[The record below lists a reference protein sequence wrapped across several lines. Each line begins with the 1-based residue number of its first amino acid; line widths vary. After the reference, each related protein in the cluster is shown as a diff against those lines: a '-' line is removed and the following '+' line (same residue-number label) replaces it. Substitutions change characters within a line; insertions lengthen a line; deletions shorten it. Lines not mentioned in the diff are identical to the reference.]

1 MTIAP
6 HHDLNREVLRR
17 IPLFQDLPND
27 ALDHLLGVFTL
38 LRCPKGRRVLEQ
50 GSPSS
55 HALYLIRSGCA
66 QMTVVEPECGQE
78 RLVAV
83 LGRGDVFGE
92 TDILTG
98 DHVTTTVEALLDSEL
113 WVLPRQDFHCVLC
126 DHPMLAA
133 RLAILLSQRLGES
146 NRKTVLRR
154 TRRIIG
160 LAGADRGEM
169 TAFLAVNLAATLRQ
183 TTGRPVVLLDLTAE
197 DTGLERLLGHQAIAD
212 VGEILADGLFLR
224 PEAIVSAVR
233 AAPQGFDVLGLRPPA
248 EQREPSAEGLV
259 PRLLSFLRDSHAFV
273 LVVAGGTPEP
283 VALKA
288 FAQAEVVLS
297 VTGGR
302 WPGFGSEPGSPLVLT
317 CEPREYAERQPAEVS
332 LPVRASVLGRFLAD
346 GKPAS
351 ESFPGSHEAL
361 GLVKL
366 ARQARGAQLGLALGS
381 GTALGWSHVGVLEV
395 LQRERIPIDVIAGTS
410 MGACIGGLAAMG
422 MTAADLTELARNV
435 DRDRVRALFD
445 YNLPFPRDG
454 LIRGNQI
461 EGLLRDLFGDTEF
474 KDLLIPLR
482 VVSTDLIT
490 GRRVVLKEGLVYK
503 ALRASSS
510 IPGVLRLAEID
521 GRTLVDGA
529 VSESVP
535 AQTLRDEGVQRVVAV
550 NCAQCPDMSERWAG
564 RSARDFNILET
575 LMRSTEIAMYQR
587 NRSRDVRGDVN
598 LNPTGTGVTWNE
610 LWRGPELIECG
621 ARAAE
626 AALPEIRRL
635 VAED

>member
-1 MTIAP
+1 
-6 HHDLNREVLRR
+6 
-17 IPLFQDLPND
+17 
-27 ALDHLLGVFTL
+27 
-38 LRCPKGRRVLEQ
+38 
-50 GSPSS
+50 
-55 HALYLIRSGCA
+55 
-66 QMTVVEPECGQE
+66 MTVLEPECGQQ

-83 LGRGDVFGE
+83 LGRGEVFGE

-98 DHVTTTVEALLDSEL
+98 EHVTTTVEALLDSEF

-126 DHPMLAA
+126 DHPLLAA

-154 TRRIIG
+154 TRRVLA
-160 LAGADRGEM
+160 LAGGDSDEL
-169 TAFLAVNLAATLRQ
+169 TAFLAVNLAATLHE
-183 TTGRPVVLLDLTAE
+183 TTGRSVVLLDLMDEAGE
-197 DTGLERLLGHQAIAD
+197 LERQLGHRAIAD

-224 PEAIVSAVR
+224 PEAIVSAGRV
-233 AAPQGFDVLGLRPPA
+233 ALQGFDVLGLRPPA
-248 EQREPSAEGLV
+248 EQGAAFAESLV

-273 LVVAGGTPEP
+273 LVAAGGVPGP
-283 VALKA
+283 LSVKAL
-288 FAQAEVVLS
+288 AQSEAVLS
-297 VTGGR
+297 LAGGA
-302 WPGFGSEPGSPLVLT
+302 WPKFAPGPGSPLVMT
-317 CEPREYAERQPAEVS
+317 CELREGSSGQPADIS
-332 LPVRASVLGRFLAD
+332 LPVRASVLSRFAAD
-346 GKPAS
+346 GRPTAVA
-351 ESFPGSHEAL
+351 FPGSSEAE

-366 ARQARGAQLGLALGS
+366 ARRARGAQLGLALGS

-395 LQRERIPIDVIAGTS
+395 LQREGIPIDVIAGTS

-422 MTAADLTELARNV
+422 MTAADLTELSRNV
-435 DRDRVRALFD
+435 DRERVRALFD

-461 EGLLRDLFGDTEF
+461 EAFLRDLFGDTEF

-482 VVSTDLIT
+482 VVTTDLIT

-510 IPGVLRLAEID
+510 IPGVLRLAEMN
-521 GRTLVDGA
+521 GRPLVDGA
-529 VSESVP
+529 VSETVP

-550 NCAQCPDMSERWAG
+550 NCAQCPDMSGRWAG
-564 RSARDFNILET
+564 RTARDFNILET

-598 LNPTGTGVTWNE
+598 LNPTVAGVTWNE

-621 ARAAE
+621 TRAAE
-626 AALPEIRRL
+626 EALPEIRKL